1 MALQASLPNAI
12 EDATRPS
19 SAWTNESTF
28 ADSAISIRSN
38 MSKHVD
44 DHDNNMDTAETSRP
58 SIADRLQHLA
68 AAAWEHEQ
76 DGLLSQAQQEKI
88 RKALGVID
96 ACLEDRDD
104 EGTEDGPSTP
114 ANNEEVAGQ
123 GELQEI
129 HERLAETVAQMRLR
143 KQEQRHLHELSMQK
157 LEVVAHT
164 CSKQEKQLKEMS
176 QEAQKLLKE
185 NQKLMTENGWMQHH
199 ISQLETDATRRDV
212 AVDAMTT
219 AVAGLEGWISGSPG
233 GSQTPS
239 RRRGRYVVRGR
250 GRFRGKYWVNEPED
264 EAIQSVHETAID
276 PRELQDGVKAWVRG
290 FRDVEEEVRRI
301 TPRKPTQA
309 VGEDDPVIVDDLPLS
324 EDDDWG
330 EMETVSATE
339 STM

>member
-1 MALQASLPNAI
+1 MAVQASLPNAM

-28 ADSAISIRSN
+28 ADSAISVRSN
-38 MSKHVD
+38 MSKHVE
-44 DHDNNMDTAETSRP
+44 DHDPNMATPEAASP

-96 ACLEDRDD
+96 ACLEDRD
-104 EGTEDGPSTP
+104 EEDDKDTRPDP
-114 ANNEEVAGQ
+114 ADDEEVAGQ
-123 GELQEI
+123 EELREI
-129 HERLAETVAQMRLR
+129 HERLAETVVQMRLR
-143 KQEQRHLHELSMQK
+143 KQEQRHLHNLSMQK
-157 LEVVAHT
+157 LEAVAHT

-176 QEAQKLLKE
+176 QEAQNLLSE

-199 ISQLETDATRRDV
+199 ISQLETDATQKDV
-212 AVDAMTT
+212 AVDAMTS

-233 GSQTPS
+233 GSQTPA

-250 GRFRGKYWVNEPED
+250 GRFRGRYWVDEPED
-264 EAIQSVHETAID
+264 EIVQSVQETTID

-301 TPRKPTQA
+301 TPKKPTESIR
-309 VGEDDPVIVDDLPLS
+309 EDDPGTLDDLPSS
-324 EDDDWG
+324 EDDDSG
-330 EMETVSATE
+330 EMETVSAAE